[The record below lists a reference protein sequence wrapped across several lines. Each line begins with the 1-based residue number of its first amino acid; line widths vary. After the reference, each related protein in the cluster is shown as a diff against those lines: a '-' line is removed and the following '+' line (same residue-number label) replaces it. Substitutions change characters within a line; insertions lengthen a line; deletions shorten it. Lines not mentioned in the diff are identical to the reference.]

1 MQISIRFTPK
11 YGMPVYRDYAVSKN
25 AVLDSL
31 ETLCK
36 NETYRKNLFPVFQ
49 LDTDKVSEV
58 KLTDI
63 YQVPQTL
70 SLSSEQKTELFHAY
84 EQDILKTDIRILQT
98 EYPIAELTA
107 EFPTNYHAGN
117 DLISEDSI
125 ESVTYLAPMSQMYIY
140 ENFTNTLDLLSEYG
154 YTIRREIALSD
165 VQHMDLESNL
175 DESEPT
181 TLQAIT
187 DPEEMQ
193 DLLDQLHYPCP
204 GILGGKDLPRQYIE
218 LSHTAYPY
226 PIYYPLV

>member
-1 MQISIRFTPK
+1 M
-11 YGMPVYRDYAVSKN
+11 
-25 AVLDSL
+25 
-31 ETLCK
+31 
-36 NETYRKNLFPVFQ
+36 FPVFQ

-84 EQDILKTDIRILQT
+84 EQDILETDIRILQT

-107 EFPTNYHAGN
+107 EFPADYDTTRDTVYENSME
-117 DLISEDSI
+117 SESF
-125 ESVTYLAPMSQMYIY
+125 VAPISQMYIY
-140 ENFTNTLDLLSEYG
+140 ENFANTLNLLTEYG

-165 VQHMDLESNL
+165 VQHMDLESTL
-175 DESEPT
+175 DGSEPT
-181 TLQAIT
+181 TLLAIT

-204 GILGGKDLPRQYIE
+204 GIVGGKDTSRQYVQ
-218 LSHTAYPY
+218 LSHTAFPY